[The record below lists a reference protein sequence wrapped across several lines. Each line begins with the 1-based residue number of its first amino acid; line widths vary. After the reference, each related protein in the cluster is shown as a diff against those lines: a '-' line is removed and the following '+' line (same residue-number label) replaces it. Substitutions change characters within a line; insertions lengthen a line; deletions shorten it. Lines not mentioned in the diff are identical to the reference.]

1 MKALWLFAAL
11 LAPAAVENP
20 RPAVVLAAR
29 GLRVLVLERDDQD
42 PDAWTAI
49 RDLGANVVAIL
60 RPPSPETNE
69 LAGASGLSYLAFLTT
84 DEIALLSRDVARIED
99 IRSERNLAGFYF
111 WDSQAT
117 EGFTT
122 PESQQQAYS
131 TLKLLF
137 PDKLVLYPT
146 RLDPIAWSPD
156 YLDRYFRPQFT
167 DLVTPYF
174 YPVGTTVLGNARE
187 EDAWPDRLGGLLSA
201 LAARVPPGKGLLPV
215 LQGFEQEGYPVSSHF
230 LADQF
235 AVDRSFWPNLSNAI
249 VFAWKIAAPGPLA
262 EIAGRPDLQTGV
274 CNFFRSVSRA
284 SGCRSKREVPWR
296 AGG

>member
-49 RDLGANVVAIL
+49 RDLGANVVATL

-111 WDSQAT
+111 
-117 EGFTT
+117 
-122 PESQQQAYS
+122 
-131 TLKLLF
+131 
-137 PDKLVLYPT
+137 
-146 RLDPIAWSPD
+146 
-156 YLDRYFRPQFT
+156 
-167 DLVTPYF
+167 
-174 YPVGTTVLGNARE
+174 
-187 EDAWPDRLGGLLSA
+187 
-201 LAARVPPGKGLLPV
+201 
-215 LQGFEQEGYPVSSHF
+215 
-230 LADQF
+230 
-235 AVDRSFWPNLSNAI
+235 
-249 VFAWKIAAPGPLA
+249 
-262 EIAGRPDLQTGV
+262 
-274 CNFFRSVSRA
+274 
-284 SGCRSKREVPWR
+284 
-296 AGG
+296 